1 MENCTPEQSQQSTNE
16 INDISEQYY
25 QYTTI
30 MLSIHNKE
38 PWSEIAIHAQAIK
51 TINKTEQGK
60 LHPSEITTIR
70 KGN

>member
-1 MENCTPEQSQQSTNE
+1 MANCIPEQSQQSTNE
-16 INDISEQYY
+16 INNISEQYY

-38 PWSEIAIHAQAIK
+38 PWSEITIHAQAIK
-51 TINKTEQGK
+51 TTNKTKQGK